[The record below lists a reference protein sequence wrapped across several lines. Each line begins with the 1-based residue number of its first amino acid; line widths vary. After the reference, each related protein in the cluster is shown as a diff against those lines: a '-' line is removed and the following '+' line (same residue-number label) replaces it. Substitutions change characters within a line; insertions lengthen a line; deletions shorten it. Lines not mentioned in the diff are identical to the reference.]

1 MQREKAY
8 MGEMLGDYTFHEQMR
23 YEGHRMVVA
32 CCDDAEPLAGEEAL
46 SVEEPLCFGGFFGA
60 ALLAVMLIQTEEG
73 DARGI
78 KCQTAEERELFYTRY
93 EREVLRDD
101 WGYLASEVSQLHDA
115 HVQLAVSETALRQ
128 ICPNIRLLDLFWHL
142 VTGYMDRL
150 TEEEFGRHIWECVEW
165 EAPFS
170 QWLLDAGRMESRR
183 QQYLQTDWHD
193 AVSVSMLE
201 GSKDEGVTFFFEGE
215 DANDILLRYFQ
226 WLCGMYESQM
236 KSIPGAKITNADRN
250 YILSQ
255 ETDIGY
261 LSDELDGLD
270 PEVQASFKRW
280 MEAWEAYLTARLKPE
295 EEIHF
300 WNKEVPE
307 ELREKLLDYLRLQ
320 EKQPAH
326 YQALTS
332 AVYALRQLGYVRYKL
347 SVRSMRKWLSD
358 HLSENYMLKNTST
371 QFDRAWKAHGRYT
384 PEVQEQ
390 VDLLAEYG
398 IKHL

>member
-1 MQREKAY
+1 MKLSELKTGEKAVIVKVS
-8 MGEMLGDYTFHEQMR
+8 
-23 YEGHRMVVA
+23 GH
-32 CCDDAEPLAGEEAL
+32 
-46 SVEEPLCFGGFFGA
+46 GGFRKRIIEMGFVQGQQ
-60 ALLAVMLIQTEEG
+60 V
-73 DARGI
+73 
-78 KCQTAEERELFYTRY
+78 
-93 EREVLRDD
+93 EVLLNAPLQDPVKYKIM
-101 WGYLASEVSQLHDA
+101 GYEVS
-115 HVQLAVSETALRQ
+115 LRRQ
-128 ICPNIRLLDLFWHL
+128 EAEMIEVI
-142 VTGYMDRL
+142 

-170 QWLLDAGRMESRR
+170 QWLLNAGRMESRR

-215 DANDILLRYFQ
+215 DANDILSHYFQ

-307 ELREKLLDYLRLQ
+307 EIREKLLDYLRLQ

-358 HLSENYMLKNTST
+358 YLSENYMLKNTST
-371 QFDRAWKAHGRYT
+371 QFDRAWKTHGRYT